1 VADVAGGTRFVPA
14 KGDRGRIAEP
24 AYAIAARYV
33 GVGAGIHAGDGGDLA
48 YVVGF
53 ARQPGEWS
61 SLSGTVFRGLRGD
74 EKAAKTKYNSSVTDH
89 LLQYRSEF
97 PILDRT
103 TYLISNSLGAMPRGV
118 YDAMQGYADTWA
130 MRGVRAWEERW
141 WMLAAEVGD
150 EIGGLM
156 NAPKGSVST
165 HQNVT
170 TCQAVVASCFDFSGK
185 RNKVVYSDMNFPSV
199 MYFWEAQQS
208 RGARVHMVKT
218 DDGITVPLQRLL
230 DAIDET
236 TLLVPISHV
245 IFRSAFIQDARAIIE
260 KAHKVGALVVLD
272 TFQSLG
278 TVPVDVQALN
288 TDFACGGV
296 LKWLCGGPGVGNLYV
311 RPDLGNKLKPTF
323 TGWTAHENPFAFEI
337 GPNRYTDPPY
347 RFMNGTPHIPALEA
361 ARPGLKII
369 ADAGIERIREK
380 SKRQTGRLIELA
392 SKHGWRV
399 NTPRDAEQRGGTVSI
414 DMPDAQEVC
423 RELIKR
429 EILVDY
435 RPKAG
440 VRMSPHFYN
449 TDEELEIGI
458 GAVEEIL
465 KERAV
470 AVR

>member
-1 VADVAGGTRFVPA
+1 MTDP
-14 KGDRGRIAEP
+14 
-24 AYAIAARYV
+24 
-33 GVGAGIHAGDGGDLA
+33 L
-48 YVVGF
+48 
-53 ARQPGEWS
+53 
-61 SLSGTVFRGLRGD
+61 LR
-74 EKAAKTKYNSSVTDH
+74 
-89 LLQYRSEF
+89 YRSEF
-97 PILDRT
+97 PILERT

-118 YDAMQGYADTWA
+118 YDAMKGYADTWA
-130 MRGVRAWEERW
+130 NRGVRAWEERW

-150 EIGGLM
+150 EIGALI

-170 TCQAVVASCFDFSGK
+170 TCQAVVASCFDWSGK

-199 MYFWEAQQS
+199 MYLWEAQRE

-218 DDGITVPLQRLL
+218 DDGITVPIERLL

-245 IFRSAFIQDARAIIE
+245 VFRSAFIQDAKAIIE

-278 TVPVDVQALN
+278 TVPVDVQALD

-296 LKWLCGGPGVGNLYV
+296 LKWLCGGPGVGYLYV
-311 RPDLGNKLKPTF
+311 RPDLGKKLEPKL
-323 TGWTAHENPFAFEI
+323 TGWTAHQNPFAFEI
-337 GPNRYTDPPY
+337 GPIRYTDAPY
-347 RFMNGTPHIPALEA
+347 RFMNGTPHVPSLEA

-369 ADAGIERIREK
+369 GEVGIERIREK
-380 SKRQTGRLIELA
+380 SKHQTARLIELA
-392 SKHGWRV
+392 DRHGWRV
-399 NTPRDAEQRGGTVSI
+399 NTPRDPEKRGGTVSI
-414 DMPDAQEVC
+414 DMPDSQEVC
-423 RELIKR
+423 RELLKR
-429 EILVDY
+429 EILVDW

-449 TDEELEIGI
+449 TDEELEVGI

-470 AVR
+470 ATR

>member
-1 VADVAGGTRFVPA
+1 
-14 KGDRGRIAEP
+14 
-24 AYAIAARYV
+24 
-33 GVGAGIHAGDGGDLA
+33 
-48 YVVGF
+48 
-53 ARQPGEWS
+53 
-61 SLSGTVFRGLRGD
+61 
-74 EKAAKTKYNSSVTDH
+74 VTDP
-89 LLQYRSEF
+89 LLRYRSEF
-97 PILDRT
+97 PILERT

-118 YDAMQGYADTWA
+118 YDAMKGYADTWA
-130 MRGVRAWEERW
+130 NRGVRAWEERW

-150 EIGGLM
+150 EIGALI

-170 TCQAVVASCFDFSGK
+170 TCQAVVASCFDWSGK

-199 MYFWEAQQS
+199 MYLWEAQRE

-218 DDGITVPLQRLL
+218 DDGITVPIERLL

-245 IFRSAFIQDARAIIE
+245 VFRSAFIQDAKAIIE

-278 TVPVDVQALN
+278 TVPVDVQALD

-296 LKWLCGGPGVGNLYV
+296 LKWLCGGPGVGYLYV
-311 RPDLGNKLKPTF
+311 RPDLGKKLEPKL
-323 TGWTAHENPFAFEI
+323 TGWTAHQNPFAFEI
-337 GPNRYTDPPY
+337 GPIRYTDAPY
-347 RFMNGTPHIPALEA
+347 RFMNGTPHVPSLEA

-369 ADAGIERIREK
+369 GEVGIERIREK
-380 SKRQTGRLIELA
+380 SKHQTARLIELA
-392 SKHGWRV
+392 DRHGWRV
-399 NTPRDAEQRGGTVSI
+399 NTPRDPEKRGGTVSI
-414 DMPDAQEVC
+414 DMPDSQEVC
-423 RELIKR
+423 RELLKR
-429 EILVDY
+429 EILVDW

-449 TDEELEIGI
+449 TDEELEVGI

-470 AVR
+470 ATR